1 MKIDYTALGK
11 RIAKRRKELG
21 LKQYEVCELIDV
33 NYKYLSNIEIGRS
46 APSLEL
52 IMSLCSVLNTTPD
65 YFLLGT
71 ASAEL
76 YDNDIASKISP
87 MTDEHKRLIS
97 GMIQLI
103 TEIESN

>member
-33 NYKYLSNIEIGRS
+33 NYKYLSNIETGRS

-87 MTDEHKRLIS
+87 MTDEHKK
-97 GMIQLI
+97 LI

>member
-1 MKIDYTALGK
+1 
-11 RIAKRRKELG
+11 
-21 LKQYEVCELIDV
+21 
-33 NYKYLSNIEIGRS
+33 
-46 APSLEL
+46 
-52 IMSLCSVLNTTPD
+52 MSLCSVLNTTPD

-76 YDNDIASKISP
+76 YDNDIASKITT

>member
-33 NYKYLSNIEIGRS
+33 NYKYLSNIETGRS

-76 YDNDIASKISP
+76 YDNDIAKNSVCR
-87 MTDEHKRLIS
+87 D
-97 GMIQLI
+97 
-103 TEIESN
+103 

>member
-1 MKIDYTALGK
+1 
-11 RIAKRRKELG
+11 
-21 LKQYEVCELIDV
+21 
-33 NYKYLSNIEIGRS
+33 
-46 APSLEL
+46 
-52 IMSLCSVLNTTPD
+52 MSLCSVLNTTPD

-76 YDNDIASKISP
+76 YDNDISSKITP

-103 TEIESN
+103 TEIENN

>member
-33 NYKYLSNIEIGRS
+33 NYKYLSNIETGRS

-52 IMSLCSVLNTTPD
+52 IMSLCSVLKTTPD

-76 YDNDIASKISP
+76 YDNDIASMITP

-103 TEIESN
+103 TEIENN

>member
-21 LKQYEVCELIDV
+21 LKQYEV
-33 NYKYLSNIEIGRS
+33 
-46 APSLEL
+46 

-76 YDNDIASKISP
+76 YDNDIASKITP

-103 TEIESN
+103 TEIENN